1 MRRYRFIESEAC
13 GVTGT
18 RHNTQSHRTDSG
30 TEFGHFGRILQI
42 FHKHINHTTGT
53 QTGGKYTG
61 RNNQTNDAAVAM
73 SHTVE
78 ELLNQFRR
86 IGARHNHGVNETE
99 EHGGCNAHLHIREPE
114 SDNEQKNNRKKRSK
128 GPKNIGML
136 GQFNI
141 ALVHAF
147 VFKTTLLE
155 VAKNETG
162 NRQENN
168 TNDGNQKRTETRIG
182 NEIHHRPFSEL
193 GHETVMGRTRRPEG
207 RQG

>member
-1 MRRYRFIESEAC
+1 MKIMTAVVAIENKNLDDVVEIGEEVLPMYGSNIYIEV
-13 GVTGT
+13 GEKMTLRDLLYGLLL
-18 RHNTQSHRTDSG
+18 RSG
-30 TEFGHFGRILQI
+30 
-42 FHKHINHTTGT
+42 
-53 QTGGKYTG
+53 
-61 RNNQTNDAAVAM
+61 NDAAVAM

-114 SDNEQKNNRKKRSK
+114 SDNEQENDRKKRSK
-128 GPKNIGML
+128 GPKDIGML